1 VAAAGQTA
9 RGDVDSAE
17 AVWQLMAEL
26 LVGTA
31 KGVTVP
37 PGVAIGAGKS
47 GRAPVRVLQTKDV
60 KGTCKLLTHI
70 SAALAARMGEG
81 LDGGGTDGRNGAHGS
96 LEDFNK
102 EARKRRTHMN
112 KLVKLAGKEGNPED
126 GNESERDAPSGT
138 VRDGADVDLGGAS
151 AGLSERG
158 GPLADSGGGERP
170 CDECESRRAAMD
182 CVECE
187 QALCTQCSGRI
198 HSKGARQSHL
208 LTALGPARQ
217 CEECEAAAAGVS
229 CTECEQSLCQSC
241 SERIH
246 SKGARARH
254 HIAPLSLSRVEQ
266 LVPPGTGS
274 SATFP
279 SASPSRGGV
288 GERSGQRE
296 NPSGRGLGKRSG
308 VHIQASSKVCSLLRP
323 LDLGPEL
330 VLEQTEFNCPETISG
345 SASEGGSLT
354 GQVERAMYVDV
365 AGQDEGRGGGEERR
379 PCWVVLIKGEAFLQ
393 NMIHAQV
400 RGQAQPSSEMPMVDA
415 EIFRHVVAVIA
426 ENLEE
431 TDSPCQQAKALT
443 CLNASWEFRLTS
455 PKAARAGAPALGGSK
470 FASFLR
476 LLGWR
481 ARLDS
486 RIMGQS
492 QKSPRA
498 RLTFRPTR
506 KSSLSRA
513 VYMTALF
520 E

>member
-1 VAAAGQTA
+1 MAAAGQNA

-26 LVGTA
+26 SVGTA

-37 PGVAIGAGKS
+37 QGVAIGAGKS
-47 GRAPVRVLQTKDV
+47 GLAPVRVLQTKDV

-81 LDGGGTDGRNGAHGS
+81 LDGGGAEGRNGMHGS

-112 KLVKLAGKEGNPED
+112 KLVKLAEEEGNPED
-126 GNESERDAPSGT
+126 GTESERDAPGGT
-138 VRDGADVDLGGAS
+138 ARRDSADGDLGGAS
-151 AGLSERG
+151 IGLPERG
-158 GPLADSGGGERP
+158 GPLADNGGEERP

-187 QALCTQCSGRI
+187 QALCTLCSRRI

-246 SKGARARH
+246 FKGARARH
-254 HIAPLSLSRVEQ
+254 HVAPLSLSRLEQ
-266 LVPPGTGS
+266 CSLPGTAALPFAS
-274 SATFP
+274 SG
-279 SASPSRGGV
+279 RGGA
-288 GERSGQRE
+288 GGWSGQRE
-296 NPSGRGLGKRSG
+296 NLSGRGLGNRSG
-308 VHIQASSKVCSLLRP
+308 VLIQASSKVCSLPRP

-330 VLEQTEFNCPETISG
+330 VLEQTEFICPETISG
-345 SASEGGSLT
+345 SASERGSLR

-379 PCWVVLIKGEAFLQ
+379 PCWVVLVKGEAFLQ
-393 NMIHAQV
+393 KMIHAQV
-400 RGQAQPSSEMPMVDA
+400 RRGG
-415 EIFRHVVAVIA
+415 
-426 ENLEE
+426 
-431 TDSPCQQAKALT
+431 
-443 CLNASWEFRLTS
+443 
-455 PKAARAGAPALGGSK
+455 AAN
-470 FASFLR
+470 F
-476 LLGWR
+476 
-481 ARLDS
+481 
-486 RIMGQS
+486 
-492 QKSPRA
+492 
-498 RLTFRPTR
+498 
-506 KSSLSRA
+506 
-513 VYMTALF
+513 
-520 E
+520 